1 MKSQFSILCLLV
13 NILLISC
20 EQAPQ
25 YYEVSGRLHTPYHIK
40 FEHTKPLD
48 KEIDEQLKYFYHL
61 FNAFDSTSVISQVNQ
76 NRDIRVDTLFQKVF
90 KKALEVSTETNG
102 AYDVTC
108 APLINLWGFGF
119 SRKDSVTPAHID
131 SVRQFIG
138 FQKVRLEGDRIVKD
152 DPRLMMNFS
161 SLADG
166 TVCDMIAQMLEKK
179 GVRNYL
185 VEFGGEMRVKGVN
198 PSGMDWRLGITK
210 PTDDAAGMNQ
220 ELEQIVSFP
229 KPLGMATSGNYRNFY
244 IKDGRK
250 YAHTIDPREGCPV
263 QRDILSATIVAPD
276 AMTADG
282 GVGHQCILVGT
293 NQCQCGSHPLGS
305 DMVQVDQGIAGP
317 GTDMFAGLEY
327 FIICS
332 DSIGDGYHPEYSEG
346 FRRYIVT
353 ADK

>member
-1 MKSQFSILCLLV
+1 
-13 NILLISC
+13 
-20 EQAPQ
+20 
-25 YYEVSGRLHTPYHIK
+25 
-40 FEHTKPLD
+40 
-48 KEIDEQLKYFYHL
+48 
-61 FNAFDSTSVISQVNQ
+61 
-76 NRDIRVDTLFQKVF
+76 
-90 KKALEVSTETNG
+90 
-102 AYDVTC
+102 
-108 APLINLWGFGF
+108 
-119 SRKDSVTPAHID
+119 
-131 SVRQFIG
+131 
-138 FQKVRLEGDRIVKD
+138 
-152 DPRLMMNFS
+152 
-161 SLADG
+161 
-166 TVCDMIAQMLEKK
+166 MIAQMLEKK

-276 AMTADG
+276 ATAFM
-282 GVGHQCILVGT
+282 V
-293 NQCQCGSHPLGS
+293 LGS
-305 DMVQVDQGIAGP
+305 EEAKSLCAKVP
-317 GTDMFAGLEY
+317 GLDY

-346 FRRYIVT
+346 FRRYMVT

>member
-1 MKSQFSILCLLV
+1 
-13 NILLISC
+13 
-20 EQAPQ
+20 
-25 YYEVSGRLHTPYHIK
+25 
-40 FEHTKPLD
+40 
-48 KEIDEQLKYFYHL
+48 
-61 FNAFDSTSVISQVNQ
+61 
-76 NRDIRVDTLFQKVF
+76 
-90 KKALEVSTETNG
+90 
-102 AYDVTC
+102 
-108 APLINLWGFGF
+108 
-119 SRKDSVTPAHID
+119 
-131 SVRQFIG
+131 
-138 FQKVRLEGDRIVKD
+138 
-152 DPRLMMNFS
+152 
-161 SLADG
+161 
-166 TVCDMIAQMLEKK
+166 MIAQMLEKK

-210 PTDDAAGMNQ
+210 PTDAGMNQ

-276 AMTADG
+276 AMTADAYATAFM
-282 GVGHQCILVGT
+282 V
-293 NQCQCGSHPLGS
+293 LGS
-305 DMVQVDQGIAGP
+305 EEAKSLCAKVP
-317 GTDMFAGLEY
+317 GLEY

-346 FRRYIVT
+346 FRQYLVT

>member
-1 MKSQFSILCLLV
+1 MKSRFSILCLLV

-40 FEHTKPLD
+40 FEYTKPLD

-250 YAHTIDPREGCPV
+250 YAHTIDPREGC
-263 QRDILSATIVAPD
+263 LYS
-276 AMTADG
+276 
-282 GVGHQCILVGT
+282 
-293 NQCQCGSHPLGS
+293 
-305 DMVQVDQGIAGP
+305 GISLALRSSLRMP
-317 GTDMFAGLEY
+317 
-327 FIICS
+327 
-332 DSIGDGYHPEYSEG
+332 
-346 FRRYIVT
+346 
-353 ADK
+353 

>member
-1 MKSQFSILCLLV
+1 MKSRFSILCLLV

-90 KKALEVSTETNG
+90 KKALEVSAETNG

-185 VEFGGEMRVKGVN
+185 
-198 PSGMDWRLGITK
+198 LGLLGLI
-210 PTDDAAGMNQ
+210 GMNIKNA
-220 ELEQIVSFP
+220 IVLVDEIGLQLNAGLSP
-229 KPLGMATSGNYRNFY
+229 VNAVIEATKTRIVPVTMASGTTILGMLPLLG
-244 IKDGRK
+244 
-250 YAHTIDPREGCPV
+250 
-263 QRDILSATIVAPD
+263 D
-276 AMTADG
+276 A
-282 GVGHQCILVGT
+282 
-293 NQCQCGSHPLGS
+293 
-305 DMVQVDQGIAGP
+305 
-317 GTDMFAGLEY
+317 MFAGMAATIMGGLFVSTILTIFVLPVTY
-327 FIICS
+327 CVFFKIK
-332 DSIGDGYHPEYSEG
+332 SE
-346 FRRYIVT
+346 
-353 ADK
+353 

>member
-1 MKSQFSILCLLV
+1 MKSRFSILCLLV

-40 FEHTKPLD
+40 FEYTKPLD

-138 FQKVRLEGDRIVKD
+138 FQKEIGRASCRE
-152 DPRLMMNFS
+152 
-161 SLADG
+161 
-166 TVCDMIAQMLEKK
+166 
-179 GVRNYL
+179 
-185 VEFGGEMRVKGVN
+185 RV
-198 PSGMDWRLGITK
+198 
-210 PTDDAAGMNQ
+210 
-220 ELEQIVSFP
+220 
-229 KPLGMATSGNYRNFY
+229 
-244 IKDGRK
+244 
-250 YAHTIDPREGCPV
+250 
-263 QRDILSATIVAPD
+263 
-276 AMTADG
+276 
-282 GVGHQCILVGT
+282 
-293 NQCQCGSHPLGS
+293 
-305 DMVQVDQGIAGP
+305 
-317 GTDMFAGLEY
+317 
-327 FIICS
+327 
-332 DSIGDGYHPEYSEG
+332 
-346 FRRYIVT
+346 
-353 ADK
+353 